1 VTLAYEIINTN
12 SREEW
17 LAARSVGIGA
27 SEMPVLMGESD
38 WGSNL
43 EIWAAKVGESTEE
56 DEDNELKELGREL
69 EGAILRVTM
78 RRACVSMVCRNPL
91 IRSIEHRWCIATPD
105 AITTDVEPVE
115 VKNLSFGF
123 SDEEWKE
130 KIPEK
135 YRIQCNQQML
145 ATGAQRCLFGV
156 LVWGNRIV
164 WEWVPRDKLLI
175 RRIIRTG
182 DEFWGYVE
190 RREQPPSDGHKNA
203 RKFLEKRAT
212 SEESIE
218 LYRDDI
224 DEDVSKYAAANSRL
238 ARLRSEVRDNEK
250 TRDAAADAIAQR
262 MGAARHAVTA
272 DGWEFAWKR
281 SSRKGY
287 TVEPK
292 ELDQFTIKEPKR

>member
-1 VTLAYEIINTN
+1 MEAYKIIDTI
-12 SREEW
+12 SRDEW
-17 LAARSVGIGA
+17 LSARSVGIGA
-27 SEMPVLMGESD
+27 SEMPILMGESD

-43 EIWAAKVGESTEE
+43 DIWAAKVGEGVKE
-56 DEDNELKELGREL
+56 DDDNELKELGREL
-69 EGAILRVTM
+69 EDAILRVTM
-78 RRACVSMVCRNPL
+78 RRAGVTLAHKGLLV
-91 IRSIEHRWCIATPD
+91 RSLEHRWCIATPD
-105 AITTDVEPVE
+105 AITTDGEPVE

-123 SDEEWKE
+123 SDEEWQE
-130 KIPEK
+130 QIPEK
-135 YRIQCNQQML
+135 YRIQCHHQML

-164 WEWVPRDKLLI
+164 WEWVPRDELLI

-182 DEFWGYVE
+182 YEFWGYVE
-190 RREQPPSDGHKNA
+190 RHEMPPSDGHKNA
-203 RKFLEKRAT
+203 RTFLEKRAT

-224 DEDVSKYAAANSRL
+224 DEDVSRYAAANSRL
-238 ARLRSEVRDNEK
+238 VRLRAEVRDNER
-250 TRDAAADAIAQR
+250 TRDAAADAIAKR

-272 DGWEFAWKR
+272 DGWECAWKR
-281 SSRKGY
+281 SARKGY

>member
-1 VTLAYEIINTN
+1 MGTYSIIETAN
-12 SREEW
+12 RDEW
-17 LAARSVGIGA
+17 LAARSFGIGA
-27 SEMPVLMGESD
+27 SEMPILMGESD

-43 EIWAAKVGESTEE
+43 DIWATKVGEEPKE

-69 EGAILRVTM
+69 EDAILRITM
-78 RRACVSMVCRNPL
+78 RRAGVTLAHKGLLV
-91 IRSIEHRWCIATPD
+91 RSLEHRWCIATPD
-105 AITTDVEPVE
+105 AITTDGEPVE

-123 SDEEWKE
+123 SDNEWQE
-130 KIPEK
+130 QIPEK
-135 YRIQCNQQML
+135 YRIQCHHQML

-156 LVWGNRIV
+156 LVWGNRVV
-164 WEWVPRDKLLI
+164 WEWVPRDELLI
-175 RRIIRTG
+175 RRIILTG
-182 DEFWGYVE
+182 NEFWRYVE

-212 SEESIE
+212 SEESVE
-218 LYRDDI
+218 LYRDDV
-224 DEDVSKYAAANSRL
+224 DEHITRYAAANSRL

-292 ELDQFTIKEPKR
+292 AIDQFTIKEPKR

>member
-1 VTLAYEIINTN
+1 MEAYKIIDTI
-12 SREEW
+12 SRDEW
-17 LAARSVGIGA
+17 LSARSVGIGA
-27 SEMPVLMGESD
+27 SEMPILMGESD

-43 EIWAAKVGESTEE
+43 DIWAAKVGEGVKE
-56 DEDNELKELGREL
+56 DDDNELKELGREL
-69 EGAILRVTM
+69 EDAILRVTM
-78 RRACVSMVCRNPL
+78 RRAGVTLAHKGLLV
-91 IRSIEHRWCIATPD
+91 RSLEHRWCIATPD
-105 AITTDVEPVE
+105 AITTDGEPVE

-123 SDEEWKE
+123 SDEEWQE
-130 KIPEK
+130 QIPEK
-135 YRIQCNQQML
+135 YRIQCHHQML

-164 WEWVPRDKLLI
+164 WEWVPRDELLI
-175 RRIIRTG
+175 RRIILTG
-182 DEFWGYVE
+182 NEFWRYVE

-212 SEESIE
+212 SEESVE
-218 LYRDDI
+218 LYRDDV
-224 DEDVSKYAAANSRL
+224 DEHITRYAAANSRL

-292 ELDQFTIKEPKR
+292 AIDQFTIKEPKR

>member
-1 VTLAYEIINTN
+1 MGTYSIIETAN
-12 SREEW
+12 RDEW
-17 LAARSVGIGA
+17 LAARSFGIGA
-27 SEMPVLMGESD
+27 SEMPILMGESD

-43 EIWAAKVGESTEE
+43 DIWATKVGEEPKE

-69 EGAILRVTM
+69 EDAILRVTM
-78 RRACVSMVCRNPL
+78 RRAGVTLAHKGLLV
-91 IRSIEHRWCIATPD
+91 RSLEHRWCIATPD
-105 AITTDVEPVE
+105 AITDQSEPVE

-123 SDEEWKE
+123 SDDEWQE
-130 KIPEK
+130 QIPEK
-135 YRIQCNQQML
+135 YRIQCHHQML

-164 WEWVPRDKLLI
+164 WEWVPRDELLI
-175 RRIIRTG
+175 RRIILTG
-182 DEFWGYVE
+182 NEFWRYVE

-212 SEESIE
+212 SEESVE
-218 LYRDDI
+218 LYRDDV
-224 DEDVSKYAAANSRL
+224 DEHITRYAAANSRL

-292 ELDQFTIKEPKR
+292 AIDQFTIKEPKR